1 MDKLLNLLALIALEV
16 AGSVAALSGKAIAII
31 ASVLGLVICL
41 CVLMSNGKPQEDD
54 FVPQLRLPF
63 KNKEECYEVVDERRR
78 KCEAEG
84 RHPILCVD
92 DEYCDERG
100 CC

>member
-1 MDKLLNLLALIALEV
+1 MDKLLNLLAWIALEV
-16 AGSVAALSGKAIAII
+16 AGSVATLSGKAIAII

-41 CVLMSNGKPQEDD
+41 CVLMSNGKQNETFIHQPR
-54 FVPQLRLPF
+54 PAF
-63 KNKEECYEVVDERRR
+63 KSKEECYQVVDERRR
-78 KCEAEG
+78 KCEAKG